1 MGLCADAGNNVYA
14 SAMNGGIYM
23 QTKGVGDF
31 EAIDSTSR
39 AWTGLSATDD
49 NEIYAGTYGGDIYKR
64 SAFAL
69 PFYNLGDKVIV
80 SNVHKVYESLIDRNW
95 SNYPPDD
102 DQGNPSKWLELGATN
117 KWRAFD
123 SIVGVQAKKPG
134 SLNYVITP
142 GVICDSIALFDIE
155 GTELNITVT
164 GPIDGEVY
172 NETVSLV
179 RTDGID
185 NWYDYFFSP
194 FGFIADVALTDL
206 PPYPN
211 AAISVTVVN
220 VIGDA
225 KVGELVVGQKFDIG
239 RMQYSPQVGITDYS
253 TVTTDTFGNMKMVQ
267 RAYAKK
273 LRCNV
278 NVENTKIDDVQRVI
292 AAYRSTPVPWIGSED
307 YSCLIVFGFYKTFEL
322 VIPRPYDSMM
332 ALDIQGLK

>member
-1 MGLCADAGNNVYA
+1 M
-14 SAMNGGIYM
+14 
-23 QTKGVGDF
+23 
-31 EAIDSTSR
+31 
-39 AWTGLSATDD
+39 
-49 NEIYAGTYGGDIYKR
+49 
-64 SAFAL
+64 
-69 PFYNLGDKVIV
+69 
-80 SNVHKVYESLIDRNW
+80 
-95 SNYPPDD
+95 
-102 DQGNPSKWLELGATN
+102 
-117 KWRAFD
+117 
-123 SIVGVQAKKPG
+123 
-134 SLNYVITP
+134 
-142 GVICDSIALFDIE
+142 
-155 GTELNITVT
+155 
-164 GPIDGEVY
+164 
-172 NETVSLV
+172 
-179 RTDGID
+179 
-185 NWYDYFFSP
+185 
-194 FGFIADVALTDL
+194 
-206 PPYPN
+206 
-211 AAISVTVVN
+211 TVVN